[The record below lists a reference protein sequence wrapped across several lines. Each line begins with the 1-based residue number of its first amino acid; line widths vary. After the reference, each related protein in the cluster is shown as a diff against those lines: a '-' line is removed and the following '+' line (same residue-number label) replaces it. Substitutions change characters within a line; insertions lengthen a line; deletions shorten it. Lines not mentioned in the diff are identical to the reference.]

1 MDKAQFSKVLCHNY
15 GYDEK
20 LGEEYLDK
28 FIDYSIELK
37 NLEKDDSLLE
47 NAISDLLY
55 NAGLIDDNVNNEIN
69 YLILIFQK
77 KEKLS
82 TRKLKKLINTYS
94 LLSVFDAKKNIIIL
108 LALMF
113 KEKEDFLDGMIE
125 LVSKY
130 IIDKFP
136 QTYEIKKI

>member
-55 NAGLIDDNVNNEIN
+55 NAGLIGDNVNNEIN

-77 KEKLS
+77 KEKAQH
-82 TRKLKKLINTYS
+82 KK
-94 LLSVFDAKKNIIIL
+94 F
-108 LALMF
+108 
-113 KEKEDFLDGMIE
+113 
-125 LVSKY
+125 
-130 IIDKFP
+130 
-136 QTYEIKKI
+136 KKINKYLFITISI